1 MSLDLIRPYFRA
13 QVSSLGFE
21 EWPDGYGDDN
31 IPATILDRSFHQ
43 RVISVDGRAV
53 NQETIEY
60 MTTHSVKVFFKGF
73 NDPSSAIDQGILD
86 AQSIIVKC
94 MKLSD
99 YTTAGLKGIFFD
111 SMTVDPYDE
120 TANDNIIV
128 ATIIFN
134 IRVFNCLI

>member
-43 RVISVDGRAV
+43 RLVSVSGTGV

-60 MTTHSVKVFFKGF
+60 LATHSVKVLFKGF
-73 NDPSSAIDQGILD
+73 NDPASAIDQGIMD

-94 MKLSD
+94 MDLDRKS
-99 YTTAGLKGIFFD
+99 
-111 SMTVDPYDE
+111 V
-120 TANDNIIV
+120 V
-128 ATIIFN
+128 
-134 IRVFNCLI
+134 